1 MSFNSITKTF
11 VFKHFASNTLNSL
24 WDDRSACAMEIICDE
39 LRRNNV
45 EIDKE
50 TLSFHIHACLREH
63 GEIYQSAVQHLDT
76 KCMRRTF
83 LYDIYEEM
91 NPSHFGRLIGYL
103 TLVYKIANSFE
114 EDIVGEAVQRTVED
128 FKHID
133 LEKYKVLRRTNPF
146 QMLLGQLFVG
156 VIFVYVHM

>member
-1 MSFNSITKTF
+1 
-11 VFKHFASNTLNSL
+11 
-24 WDDRSACAMEIICDE
+24 MEIICDE

-45 EIDKE
+45 KIDKE

-76 KCMRRTF
+76 KCMHRTI

-91 NPSHFGRLIGYL
+91 NPSHFGRLIAYL
-103 TLVYKIANSFE
+103 TLVYKIADSFE
-114 EDIVGEAVQRTVED
+114 EDIVREAVQRTVED

-133 LEKYKVLRRTNPF
+133 LEKYKFSNKSFPNVARPTVRRGDIYISAT
-146 QMLLGQLFVG
+146 VKS
-156 VIFVYVHM
+156 H

>member
-11 VFKHFASNTLNSL
+11 LFKHFASNSPNSL
-24 WDDRSACAMEIICDE
+24 WDDRSACAMEIIYDE
-39 LRRNNV
+39 LRRNND

-50 TLSFHIHACLREH
+50 MLSFHIHACLREH

-76 KCMRRTF
+76 NCVRRTI

-91 NPSHFGRLIGYL
+91 NPSHFGRFIAYL
-103 TLVYKIANSFE
+103 TLVYKIADSFE
-114 EDIVGEAVQRTVED
+114 DDIVRQAVQRTVED

-133 LEKYKVLRRTNPF
+133 LEKYKVLR
-146 QMLLGQLFVG
+146 
-156 VIFVYVHM
+156 